1 MREEYSFGY
10 SATIL
15 VKNEDDA
22 FKIEDRLTELKR
34 TKSNVCAH
42 MSAFHNKRYD
52 GRGYTVTIFD
62 TCSLPIHVG
71 ASKLDAIVKWSE
83 MKKKLKNVIDHI
95 TEGIDI
101 SLD

>member
-1 MREEYSFGY
+1 MKEEYSFGY
-10 SATIL
+10 SATIV

-34 TKSNVCAH
+34 TRHDVCKNMAV
-42 MSAFHNKRYD
+42 FHHWTYD
-52 GRGYTVTIFD
+52 GRGYKVVIFE

-83 MKKKLKNVIDHI
+83 MKKKLKNVIDNI

>member
-1 MREEYSFGY
+1 MKEEYSFGY

-34 TKSNVCAH
+34 TKSDVCAH
-42 MSAFHNKRYD
+42 MAAFHNEKYD
-52 GRGYTVTIFD
+52 GSGYKVTIFD

-83 MKKKLKNVIDHI
+83 MKKKLADAINYI

-101 SLD
+101 SLN